1 MNPSG
6 SPPPTSL
13 ARGADLRRAFLDF
26 FAARDHRAVR
36 SSPLVPRDDPTLL
49 FANAGMNQFKEF
61 FLGRQEPEHPRAVS
75 VQKCVRAGGK
85 HNDLENVGFTARH
98 HTFFEMLGNF
108 SFGDYFKERAIA
120 LAWEFLT
127 GALGLAPERLSVT
140 IFAGDDSTPR
150 DSEAERLWRAF
161 VPEERLSALP
171 AAENFWAMG
180 DTGPCGP
187 CSEIHYDQGPDF
199 PGEDRFLEIW
209 NLVFMQ
215 FDREEGGRLT
225 PLPAPSVD
233 TGMGLERLA
242 AVMQGV
248 PSNYETDLFTP
259 LISAVRGRAPGE
271 AAPESVLAASRV
283 IADHARAAAF
293 LIADGVLPGNDG
305 RGYVLRKILRRAL
318 RFGRKARLEGPFL
331 ADFTE
336 LAIAGMEGAWPELG
350 RSRDLVRRVS
360 AFEEE
365 RFSGAVATAMTQ
377 LDRVLARGTETGA
390 SRIAG
395 EDAFRL
401 YDTFGLPLDLVEEVA
416 RENGLVV
423 DRDGFEQ
430 QMEKQRERARRS
442 WRGAPAPGGTAYR
455 AAVGDRESRFR
466 GYRETETEG
475 AEVLAL
481 FPLPDDGLPDD
492 DRSPDG
498 RPPDDRAPDDRNA
511 APVTELRAGREG
523 EIILDP
529 TPFYPEG
536 GGQVGDRGRL
546 RGESGAAEV
555 LDTHSRDGLVI
566 HRVRVLEGT
575 LGRGQR
581 LEAFVDRER
590 RRGAAGH
597 HTMTH
602 LLHAALRDLLG
613 LHVKQAGSLV
623 APDRLRFD
631 FTHFA
636 PLTPGEIEILEARV
650 NEQIRANREV
660 LASVLPFDDALRRGA
675 LAFFGDR
682 YGAEVRVIEVPEF
695 SIELCGGTH
704 LGATG
709 EAGLFVIVS
718 EESVS
723 AGVRRLEALTGG
735 AALDHLLR
743 GRRLLR
749 EVSRAARSAPAE
761 AAERVARMRADLKR
775 AEREARRLSDEL
787 ARRRLSPGA
796 NGEAAETPE
805 GSVRRPGIED
815 IGGVEVWLPEPLR
828 GASQHEHRRLVD
840 AFRDRR
846 RSGNGDGG
854 PWVAVSA
861 NVREGRAAVI
871 AAVSPDLE
879 GALPA
884 DRLLRE
890 AVAAIGGRGG
900 GKSHRAEGGGPN
912 PDGLPAL
919 RERVREAVRRIRKT
933 PPSGP

>member
-1 MNPSG
+1 MTPPG
-6 SPPPTSL
+6 SPPPTAP

-26 FAARDHRAVR
+26 FAARDHRVVR

-61 FLGRQEPEHPRAVS
+61 FLGRKEPEHPRAVS
-75 VQKCVRAGGK
+75 VQKCLRAGGK

-127 GALGLAPERLSVT
+127 GDLGLAPERLSVT
-140 IFAGDDSTPR
+140 VFAGDASTPR
-150 DSEAERLWRAF
+150 DTEAERLWRAF
-161 VPEERLSALP
+161 VPEDRLSALP

-215 FDREEGGRLT
+215 FDRDGAGRLT

-248 PSNYETDLFTP
+248 PSNYETDLFAP
-259 LISAVRGRAPGE
+259 LLSAVRARAPGE
-271 AAPESVLAASRV
+271 AAPETVLAASRV
-283 IADHARAAAF
+283 LADHARAAAF

-318 RFGRKARLEGPFL
+318 RFGRKARLESPFL

-336 LAIAGMEGAWPELG
+336 RAIEGMEGAWPELG
-350 RSRDLVRRVS
+350 LSRDLVRRVS
-360 AFEEE
+360 GFEEE
-365 RFSGAVATAMTQ
+365 RFSGALATAMTQ
-377 LDRVLARGTETGA
+377 LDRVLARGAGSGA
-390 SRIAG
+390 PRIDG

-416 RENGLVV
+416 RENGLSV
-423 DRDGFEQ
+423 DREGFEQ

-442 WRGAPAPGGTAYR
+442 WRGAPTPDGTAYR

-466 GYRETETEG
+466 GYEETETEG

-481 FPLPDDGLPDD
+481 FS
-492 DRSPDG
+492 SPEG
-498 RPPDDRAPDDRNA
+498 GGPA
-511 APVTELRAGREG
+511 APVAELRAGQEG
-523 EIILDP
+523 EIVLDP

-546 RGESGAAEV
+546 RGAGGAAAV
-555 LDTHSRDGLVI
+555 TDTRSRDGLVV
-566 HRVRVLEGT
+566 HTVRVLEGA
-575 LGRGQR
+575 LGPGQR
-581 LEAFVDRER
+581 VEAFVDRER
-590 RRGAAGH
+590 RRGAASH
-597 HTMTH
+597 HTVTH

-636 PLTPGEIEILEARV
+636 PLTTGEIETVEGRV

-660 LASVLPFDDALRRGA
+660 LASVLPLDDALRRGA

-682 YGAEVRVIEVPEF
+682 YGAEVRVIEVPAF

-761 AAERVARMRADLKR
+761 AAERVARMRSDLKR
-775 AEREARRLSDEL
+775 AEREALRLSDEL
-787 ARRRLSPGA
+787 ARRRLSPGG
-796 NGEAAETPE
+796 NGEAADAPE
-805 GSVRRPGIED
+805 GSARSPGIEE
-815 IGGVEVWLPEPLR
+815 IGGVEVWLPEPLA

-912 PDGLPAL
+912 PAGLPAL
-919 RERVREAVRRIRKT
+919 RELVREAVRRVRSA
-933 PPSGP
+933 PPPGP

>member
-1 MNPSG
+1 MPSPAKE
-6 SPPPTSL
+6 SPAFPS
-13 ARGADLRRAFLDF
+13 RGADLRRAFVEF
-26 FAARDHRAVR
+26 FAERGHRVVR

-61 FLGRQEPEHPRAVS
+61 FLGRKEPEHPRAVS

-85 HNDLENVGFTARH
+85 HNDLENVGFTPRH

-127 GALGLAPERLSVT
+127 KDLGLAPERLSVT
-140 IFAGDDSTPR
+140 VFAGDDSTPR

-161 VPEERLSALP
+161 VPEERISALP

-187 CSEIHYDQGPDF
+187 CSEIHYDQGPDH

-215 FDREEGGRLT
+215 FDRDAEGGLT

-233 TGMGLERLA
+233 TGLGLERLA

-248 PSNYETDLFTP
+248 PSNYDTDLFAP
-259 LISAVRGRAPGE
+259 LLAAVRDRAPDGAE
-271 AAPESVLAASRV
+271 PDTVRTASRV
-283 IADHARAAAF
+283 LADHARAAAF
-293 LIADGVLPGNDG
+293 LIADGVLPGNEG

-318 RFGRKARLEGPFL
+318 RFGRKARLGSPFL
-331 ADFTE
+331 ADFTA
-336 LAIAGMEGAWPELG
+336 LAISEMEGAWPELG
-350 RSRDLVRRVS
+350 LSRDLVRRVA
-360 AFEEE
+360 AFEED
-365 RFSGAVATAMTQ
+365 RFSGALATAMTH
-377 LDRVLARGTETGA
+377 LDRVLGEAAESGA
-390 SRIAG
+390 PRIAG
-395 EDAFRL
+395 ADAFRL

-416 RENGLVV
+416 QERGLGV
-423 DRDGFEQ
+423 DRDGFDR
-430 QMEKQRERARRS
+430 QMEEQRERARRS
-442 WRGAPAPGGTAYR
+442 WKGRPASAGTAYR
-455 AAVGDRESRFR
+455 AAVGERESRFL
-466 GYRETETEG
+466 GYEETETEG

-481 FPLPDDGLPDD
+481 F
-492 DRSPDG
+492 
-498 RPPDDRAPDDRNA
+498 RAPAAGGDP
-511 APVTELRAGREG
+511 APVAELTAGQEG
-523 EIILDP
+523 EIVLDP

-555 LDTHSRDGLVI
+555 TDTRSRDGLVV
-566 HRVRVLEGT
+566 HTVRVAEG
-575 LGRGQR
+575 GIGQGQR
-581 LEAFVDRER
+581 VEAFVDRAR
-590 RRGAAGH
+590 RSGAASH

-623 APDRLRFD
+623 APNRLRFD

-636 PLTPGEIEILEARV
+636 PLTAGETETIEARV

-660 LASVLPFDDALRRGA
+660 LASVLPLDEALRRGA

-682 YGAEVRVIEVPEF
+682 YGSEVRVIEVPAF

-723 AGVRRLEALTGG
+723 AGVRRIEALTGR
-735 AALDHLLR
+735 AALEHLLR

-749 EVSRAARSAPAE
+749 EVSRAARSGPAE
-761 AAERVARMRADLKR
+761 AAERVARLQSDLKR
-775 AEREARRLSDEL
+775 AEREARRLQDDL
-787 ARRRLSPGA
+787 ARQRLSPGGSGA
-796 NGEAAETPE
+796 AGESSGATPAD
-805 GSVRRPGIED
+805 GASGIEE
-815 IGGVEVWLPEPLR
+815 IGGIRVWFPEPLS

-840 AFRDRR
+840 AFRDRHR
-846 RSGNGDGG
+846 TGNGAGR

-861 NVREGRAAVI
+861 NIRDGRAAVI

-884 DRLLRE
+884 NDLLRR

-900 GKSHRAEGGGPN
+900 GRSSRAEGGGPN
-912 PDGLPAL
+912 PAGLPEL
-919 RERVREAVRRIRKT
+919 RDLVREAVRRVAPA
-933 PPSGP
+933 PPSS